1 MKLGVVLFPE
11 GGNQQNL
18 YFGGEKEV
26 PADKKGSV

>member
-1 MKLGVVLFPE
+1 MKLGVAQFPE

-18 YFGGEKEV
+18 CFGGEKEV